1 MANRV
6 VKTLHKYSGLRRY
19 DSLLICNII
28 TISLKENTAFVKF
41 FETLLGSDILVLF
54 IDFQCLDTD
63 DFGSI

>member
-1 MANRV
+1 M
-6 VKTLHKYSGLRRY
+6 KTLHKYSGLRRY

-41 FETLLGSDILVLF
+41 FETLLGSDMLVLF
-54 IDFQCLDTD
+54 TDFQCQDTD